1 MLTGKTKSG
10 FEYEVSDAAMNN
22 YELVEVLAEVDA
34 NPLLLPR
41 LLKMLLGDEQKKR
54 LMNHLRTEDGNVPID
69 AVSDE
74 IMEIFKSGKAKN
86 S

>member
-1 MLTGKTKSG
+1 MLKGKTESG

-22 YELVEVLAEVDA
+22 YELVEVLAEVDT

-41 LLKMLLGDEQKKR
+41 LVKKLLGEEQKDK
-54 LMNHLRTEDGNVPID
+54 LLEHLRTKDGNVPID
-69 AVSDE
+69 AISAE
-74 IMEIFKSGKAKN
+74 ITEIFQSGKAKN

>member
-41 LLKMLLGDEQKKR
+41 LVKMLLGDEQKKR